1 MDLNKKS
8 KKINPVKGTSLSEFS
23 KPIVKKQ
30 AKPLQNKKKEV
41 EETKKKKQSSSLSS
55 NISSYPQ

>member
-1 MDLNKKS
+1 MELNKKS
-8 KKINPVKGTSLSEFS
+8 KKINPVKGTSLSESS

-41 EETKKKKQSSSLSS
+41 EETKKNKQSSSLSS
-55 NISSYPQ
+55 NISSYPP

>member
-1 MDLNKKS
+1 MELNKRS
-8 KKINPVKGTSLSEFS
+8 KKINPVKGTSLSESS

-41 EETKKKKQSSSLSS
+41 EETKKNKQSSSLSS
-55 NISSYPQ
+55 NISSYPP

>member
-8 KKINPVKGTSLSEFS
+8 KKIRSVQAPSLSESS

-30 AKPLQNKKKEV
+30 AKPLKNNKKEV
-41 EETKKKKQSSSLSS
+41 KEIK
-55 NISSYPQ
+55 